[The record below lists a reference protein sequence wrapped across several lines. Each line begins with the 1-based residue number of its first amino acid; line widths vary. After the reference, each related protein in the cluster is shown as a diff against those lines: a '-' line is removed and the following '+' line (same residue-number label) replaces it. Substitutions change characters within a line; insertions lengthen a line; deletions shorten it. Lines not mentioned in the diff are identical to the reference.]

1 MFRLARVAAIVLI
14 LLPAL
19 PRVIRAESAADL
31 LDPVPTPKPALPL
44 TPVTAS
50 HDAQKSLGSID
61 EPGFKASAK
70 FKTAP
75 PLPDYDPVAG
85 SAGTITVPKRNAWS
99 VPKEDGAPSAPNAAG
114 QTAAGG
120 AESAH
125 SGDDKNAKS
134 VELISPALA
143 GAIAREKS
151 GAPLAEMLPLYRA
164 ISTSE
169 PASASA
175 HYRYGLTL
183 LRLKETQK
191 GLVEFE
197 AAIALEPKN
206 TKYLCDYGISA
217 LKAGW
222 VEKAYAACSA
232 VVQIAPN
239 NPRYLT
245 ALADV
250 HAAAGH
256 APEALE
262 TYARALKEDPQN
274 ANIYYN
280 LGLVYMHA
288 RSYKQ
293 AADTFGEALRLK
305 PNTSMYLCSRGLAF
319 ENSKN
324 FKMALLDYKAAI
336 KADDKNAY
344 AHYLYAGIFSDPED
358 PTYTN
363 RFEAF
368 EHAEKAV
375 KLTDRKNA
383 QYLMGLARAL
393 RLGRNYEQ
401 AADIAKKAV
410 ELEPGRVD
418 FRQEWQ
424 RYERMKKEGTD

>member
-1 MFRLARVAAIVLI
+1 MFRLARVAAII
-14 LLPAL
+14 LTLLSAL
-19 PRVIRAESAADL
+19 PRFVRAESAADL
-31 LDPVPTPKPALPL
+31 LDPVPTPKPPVPALNEPQKPL
-44 TPVTAS
+44 GT
-50 HDAQKSLGSID
+50 ID

-70 FKTAP
+70 FKAS

-85 SAGTITVPKRNAWS
+85 SAGSITVPKRNVWS
-99 VPKEDGAPSAPNAAG
+99 VPKEDGASNSPTLAGSTDPSH
-114 QTAAGG
+114 T
-120 AESAH
+120 
-125 SGDDKNAKS
+125 GDDKNSKS

-151 GAPLAEMLPLYRA
+151 GTPLAEMLPLYRA
-164 ISTSE
+164 ISSAD
-169 PASASA
+169 PASAAA
-175 HYRYGLTL
+175 HYRFGLTL

-232 VVQIAPN
+232 AVQIAPN

-250 HAAAGH
+250 DAAAGN

-262 TYARALKEDPQN
+262 AYARALKEDPQN

-293 AADTFGEALRLK
+293 AIETFGEALRLK

-336 KADDKNAY
+336 KSDDKNAY

-358 PTYTN
+358 PTFTN

-393 RLGRNYEQ
+393 RLSRNYEQ

-410 ELEPGRVD
+410 ELEPGRVE